1 MPAGRTRINHN
12 EGGDGTEYRN
22 PVVPKYR
29 MQLEGAL
36 KICFVERL
44 CRFFHNVET
53 CETVSEQRAARCI
66 AAPGG
71 PGQRRR
77 VAHPGI
83 PGAPR

>member
-36 KICFVERL
+36 KIFFVERL
-44 CRFFHNVET
+44 CRCRD

-83 PGAPR
+83 PEAPR